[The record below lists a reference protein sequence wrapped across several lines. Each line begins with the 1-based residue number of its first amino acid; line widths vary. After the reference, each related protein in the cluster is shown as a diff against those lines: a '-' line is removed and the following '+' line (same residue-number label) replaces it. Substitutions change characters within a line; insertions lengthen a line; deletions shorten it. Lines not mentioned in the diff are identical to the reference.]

1 MYEAMINL
9 EKIMMDEENHIKFK
23 LQPGQIIC
31 LKNEVSFSIVF
42 LNGRSNDVWNIVKF
56 SLHESSTRPSVLE
69 LFLRLGF

>member
-1 MYEAMINL
+1 VDEVYEAMINL

-42 LNGRSNDVWNIVKF
+42 LNGRSNDV
-56 SLHESSTRPSVLE
+56 
-69 LFLRLGF
+69 